1 MTKLTALIAG
11 KDGKSR
17 CSWCVGDSEYVR
29 YHDEEWGM
37 PVVDDR
43 LIFEKICLEG
53 FQSGLS
59 WLTILRKRPAFR
71 IAFKN
76 FEPELVAKF
85 NKRDIERLMN
95 NAGIVRHRCKI
106 EASIQNA
113 KANLQMQNEGIS
125 LAKFV
130 WSFCPE
136 NSALNSSKKP
146 SKAPTS
152 QRDIQS
158 KTPESQALSKSLRKL
173 GFKFVGETT
182 MYAAMQ
188 SLGVVND
195 HYVGCHRREKCDLAR
210 AKALKLMLA

>member
-1 MTKLTALIAG
+1 MIKPPALVAG
-11 KDGKSR
+11 PDYKSR
-17 CSWCVGDSEYVR
+17 CSWCGADSEYVR
-29 YHDEEWGM
+29 YHDEEWGV

-85 NKRDIERLMN
+85 NKKDIERLMN
-95 NAGIVRHRCKI
+95 NAGIIRHRGKI
-106 EASIQNA
+106 EAAIQNA
-113 KANLQMQNEGIS
+113 KVNLQMQHDDIS

-136 NSALNSSKKP
+136 NSSVKSSKKS

-158 KTPESQALSKSLRKL
+158 KTSESQAMSRSLRKL

-195 HYVGCHRREKCDLAR
+195 HYLGCYRRDSCDLAR

>member
-1 MTKLTALIAG
+1 MSKHKALFVGDDA
-11 KDGKSR
+11 KSR
-17 CSWCVGDSEYVR
+17 CSWCTGDSEYLR

-71 IAFKN
+71 LAFKN
-76 FEPELVAKF
+76 FEPAVVAKF
-85 NKRDIERLMN
+85 TNRDIERLLK
-95 NAGIVRHRCKI
+95 NAGIVRHRGKI
-106 EASIQNA
+106 EATIQNA
-113 KANLQMQNEGIS
+113 KMTLQLQSEFGS
-125 LAKFV
+125 LARFI

-136 NSALNSSKKP
+136 NQTKRS
-146 SKAPTS
+146 SKAPRS
-152 QRDIQS
+152 PRDIRSQ
-158 KTPESQALSKSLRKL
+158 TPESDELSKSLRKL
-173 GFKFVGETT
+173 GFNFVGATT

-195 HYVGCHRREKCDLAR
+195 HYLGCSEREKCETAR
-210 AKALKLMLA
+210 VKALKKMLA

>member
-1 MTKLTALIAG
+1 MTKLKALNAEG
-11 KDGKSR
+11 DGKPR
-17 CSWCVGDSEYVR
+17 CSWCVGDSEYLR

-43 LIFEKICLEG
+43 LIYEKICLEG

-71 IAFKN
+71 IAFRN

-85 NKRDIERLMN
+85 NKTDVEGLMS
-95 NAGIVRHRCKI
+95 NAEIVRHRGKI
-106 EASIQNA
+106 EAVIQNA
-113 KANLQMQNEGIS
+113 RACLQMQHEGIS

-136 NSALNSSKKP
+136 NTAVKSSKKP
-146 SKAPTS
+146 SQAPKS

-158 KTPESQALSKSLRKL
+158 KTPESQAMSKSLRKL
-173 GFKFVGETT
+173 GFKFVGATT

-195 HYVGCHRREKCDLAR
+195 HYLGCHSRDKCDLAR
-210 AKALKLMLA
+210 IKTLKLILA

>member
-1 MTKLTALIAG
+1 MSKALIAG
-11 KDGKSR
+11 EDGKPR
-17 CSWCVGDSEYVR
+17 CGWCVGDGEYLR

-43 LIFEKICLEG
+43 QIYEKICLEG

-85 NKRDIERLMN
+85 TESDIERLMS
-95 NAGIVRHRCKI
+95 NAGIIRHRGKI
-106 EASIQNA
+106 EAAIQNA
-113 KANLQMQNEGIS
+113 RATLQMDHEGKS

-136 NSALNSSKKP
+136 NVAVKSSKKP

-158 KTPESQALSKSLRKL
+158 KTPESQAMSKSLRKL

-195 HYVGCHRREKCDLAR
+195 HYLGCHRREKCDLAR

>member
-1 MTKLTALIAG
+1 MSTRTALISESG
-11 KDGKSR
+11 KPR
-17 CSWCVGDSEYVR
+17 CSWCAGDSEYVR

-95 NAGIVRHRCKI
+95 NAGIVRHRGKI
-106 EASIQNA
+106 EATIQNA
-113 KANLQMQNEGIS
+113 RASLQMQNEGIS

-136 NSALNSSKKP
+136 NAAVKS
-146 SKAPTS
+146 
-152 QRDIQS
+152 
-158 KTPESQALSKSLRKL
+158 SKSLL
-173 GFKFVGETT
+173 
-182 MYAAMQ
+182 
-188 SLGVVND
+188 
-195 HYVGCHRREKCDLAR
+195 RRQNHNVTFR
-210 AKALKLMLA
+210 AKHPSLKQCQNRCENSVSNLWVKRPCMPRCNHSVS

>member
-1 MTKLTALIAG
+1 MIKPSALVAG
-11 KDGKSR
+11 LDSKSR
-17 CSWCVGDSEYVR
+17 CSWCGADSEYVR
-29 YHDEEWGM
+29 YHDEEWGV

-85 NKRDIERLMN
+85 NKKDIERLMN
-95 NAGIVRHRCKI
+95 NAGIIRHRGKI
-106 EASIQNA
+106 EAAIQNA
-113 KANLQMQNEGIS
+113 KVNLQMQHDDIS

-136 NSALNSSKKP
+136 NSSVKSSKKP

-158 KTPESQALSKSLRKL
+158 KTPESQAMSRSLRKL

-195 HYVGCHRREKCDLAR
+195 HYLGCHRRDSCDLAR

>member
-1 MTKLTALIAG
+1 MIKPSALVAG
-11 KDGKSR
+11 PDYKSR
-17 CSWCVGDSEYVR
+17 CSWCGADSEYVR
-29 YHDEEWGM
+29 YHDEEWGV

-85 NKRDIERLMN
+85 NKKDIERLMN
-95 NAGIVRHRCKI
+95 NAGIIRHRGKI
-106 EASIQNA
+106 EAAIQNA
-113 KANLQMQNEGIS
+113 KVNLQMQHDDIS

-136 NSALNSSKKP
+136 NSSVKSSKKS

-158 KTPESQALSKSLRKL
+158 KTPESQAMSRSLRKL

-195 HYVGCHRREKCDLAR
+195 HYLGCHRRDSCDLAR

>member
-1 MTKLTALIAG
+1 MTKHAALIAG
-11 KDGKSR
+11 EDSKPR
-17 CSWCVGDSEYVR
+17 CSWCVGDSEYIR

-76 FEPELVAKF
+76 FDPELVTKF

-95 NAGIVRHRCKI
+95 NAGIVRHRGKI
-106 EASIQNA
+106 EATIQNA
-113 KANLQMQNEGIS
+113 RASLQMQNQGIS

-136 NSALNSSKKP
+136 NTAVRSSKKP
-146 SKAPTS
+146 SQAPKS

-158 KTPESQALSKSLRKL
+158 KTPESQAMSKSLRKL

-195 HYVGCHRREKCDLAR
+195 HYLGCHSREKCDLAR
-210 AKALKLMLA
+210 TKALKLMLA

>member
-1 MTKLTALIAG
+1 MSKHKALFVGDDA
-11 KDGKSR
+11 KSR
-17 CSWCVGDSEYVR
+17 CSWCTGDSEYLR

-71 IAFKN
+71 LAFKN
-76 FEPELVAKF
+76 FEPAVVAKF
-85 NKRDIERLMN
+85 TNRDIERLLK
-95 NAGIVRHRCKI
+95 NAGIVRHRGKI
-106 EASIQNA
+106 EATIQNA
-113 KANLQMQNEGIS
+113 KMTLQLQSEFGS
-125 LAKFV
+125 LARFM

-136 NSALNSSKKP
+136 NQTKRS
-146 SKAPTS
+146 SKAPRS
-152 QRDIQS
+152 PRDIRSQ
-158 KTPESQALSKSLRKL
+158 TPESEELSKSLRKL
-173 GFKFVGETT
+173 GFNFVGATT

-195 HYVGCHRREKCDLAR
+195 HYLGCSEREKCETAR
-210 AKALKLMLA
+210 VKALKKMLA

>member
-1 MTKLTALIAG
+1 MSARKALISG
-11 KDGKSR
+11 DDGRTR
-17 CSWCVGDSEYVR
+17 CNWCVSDSEYVR
-29 YHDEEWGM
+29 YHDEEWGL
-37 PVVDDR
+37 PVIDNR

-71 IAFKN
+71 ISFKN
-76 FEPELVAKF
+76 FEPDLVAKF
-85 NKRDIERLMN
+85 NKKDIERLMN
-95 NAGIVRHRCKI
+95 NAGIVRHRGKI
-106 EASIQNA
+106 EATIQNA
-113 KANLQMQNEGIS
+113 RASLQMQNEGIS

-136 NSALNSSKKP
+136 NVALKSSRKT
-146 SKAPTS
+146 SRAPKS

-158 KTPESQALSKSLRKL
+158 KTPESQALSKSLRKR

-195 HYVGCHRREKCDLAR
+195 HYLGCHRREKCDLAR